1 MQGVQGEKGDTG
13 AAAGFGNITAT
24 IDNNVGTPS
33 VIVTTGGSNEAK
45 TFNFAF
51 KNLKGVKG
59 EQGEQGPKGDPGE
72 NPTIVI
78 TKETTTEEIVKNT
91 NYIVPKYTLGNDSL
105 SVYFEGCK
113 LIKDINYIE
122 VDTTHIQFKDWNVPN
137 DSNLEFIV
145 RS

>member
-13 AAAGFGNITAT
+13 AAAGFGNVTAT

-33 VIVTTGGSNEAK
+33 VTVTTGGTNEAK

-51 KNLKGVKG
+51 KNLKGAKG
-59 EQGEQGPKGDPGE
+59 EQGLQGPKGDPGE
-72 NPTIVI
+72 NPTISI

-91 NYIVPKYTLGNDSL
+91 NYTVPKYTLGNASL
-105 SVYFEGCK
+105 SVFFEGCK
-113 LIKDINYIE
+113 LIKDVNYIE
-122 VDTTHIQFKDWNVPN
+122 VDSTHIQFKDWDVPAE
-137 DSNLEFIV
+137 SNLEFII

>member
-13 AAAGFGNITAT
+13 AAAGFGNVTAT

-33 VIVTTGGSNEAK
+33 VTVTTGGTNEAK

-51 KNLKGVKG
+51 KNLKGAKG
-59 EQGEQGPKGDPGE
+59 EQGLQGPKGDPGE
-72 NPTIVI
+72 NPTISI

-91 NYIVPKYTLGNDSL
+91 NYTVPQYTLGNGSL
-105 SVYFEGCK
+105 SVFFEGCK
-113 LIKDINYIE
+113 LIKDVNYIE
-122 VDTTHIQFKDWNVPN
+122 VDSTHIQFKDWDVPTE
-137 DSNLEFIV
+137 SNLEFII